1 MGDATA
7 VTVTAPP
14 ASTPR
19 SLRSSSPWQV
29 CVPVTPDMHAA
40 VDRYL
45 ADKGAEY
52 LDSLL
57 ALVAGVEFPH
67 PAAPAVR

>member
-1 MGDATA
+1 MDERTA
-7 VTVTAPP
+7 ATVTAPP
-14 ASTPR
+14 ASTPK

-29 CVPVTPDMHAA
+29 CVPATPEMHAL

-45 ADKGAEY
+45 MDKGAAY

-57 ALVAGVEFPH
+57 ALVVEVEQL
-67 PAAPAVR
+67 AAV